1 MGRSR
6 QGKETQG
13 SDMGTLRGKNEKGE
27 LVTRLP
33 CKIHS
38 FPPKAE
44 AKIIKLKL
52 NKND

>member
-1 MGRSR
+1 MEIGLIV
-6 QGKETQG
+6 GK
-13 SDMGTLRGKNEKGE
+13 KKGE
-27 LVTRLP
+27 LVARLP

-44 AKIIKLKL
+44 AKIRFLKL